1 MSHQAV
7 PALHPEASGVKGKF
21 ASHLPVIGMM
31 ICDPAGVGPEVCVRA
46 AATPAQAGVCRTV
59 LIGDLG
65 VVRRAA
71 QVCGLDLGFELVSDA
86 SQQLPAGTI
95 GVVDPGGFDVARCPF
110 GVASAASGN
119 AVLHWMARGEELGR
133 AGSLQGLVMGP
144 VETASLK
151 ATGKVKDIDELQP
164 PGTCML
170 RMSGKLRVVPLS
182 EHVPLIEAIALATP
196 QRIFQVIEMADAT
209 LRSWGFDKPRIAVA
223 GINPHAM
230 FPQDQERVAPA
241 VAKARA
247 QGIDAQGPLVPDA
260 VFRQCM
266 QGQWDVVVTMFH
278 DQGQIP
284 IKTVG
289 FEGACTVY
297 IGLPFVMLNVPHGT
311 AYDIAGRGVA
321 NPCASILSLAM
332 ALRHSLGRPDLAAV
346 VEAAVEAALNAGAR
360 TADLG
365 GVLKTE
371 QMGDAILGQL

>member
-1 MSHQAV
+1 VSRT
-7 PALHPEASGVKGKF
+7 
-21 ASHLPVIGMM
+21 PVIGMM
-31 ICDPAGVGPEVCVRA
+31 IGDPAGIGPEVCVRA
-46 AATPAQAGVCRTV
+46 AATPELAGLCRTV

-71 QVCGLDLGFELVSDA
+71 GICGLDLRFEPVSDPA
-86 SQQLPAGTI
+86 QQLPATTV
-95 GVVDPGGFDVARCPF
+95 GVIDPGGFDVERCLF
-110 GVASAASGN
+110 GKASVDSGN
-119 AVLHWMARGEELGR
+119 AVLQWKARGEELGR
-133 AGSLQGLVMGP
+133 AGGLQGLVMGP

-151 ATGKVKDIDELQP
+151 ATGKIQDIDELQP
-164 PGTCML
+164 QGTFML
-170 RMSGKLRVVPLS
+170 RISGALRVVPLS
-182 EHVPLIEAIALATP
+182 EHVPLVDAIALATP
-196 QRIFQVIEMADAT
+196 QRIFQVIEIVDAT

-230 FPQDQERVAPA
+230 FPQDQERAGPA
-241 VAKARA
+241 VQKARA
-247 QGIDAQGPLVPDA
+247 RGIDAQGPLVPDA

-321 NPCASILSLAM
+321 QHASM
-332 ALRHSLGRPDLAAV
+332 VAAV
-346 VEAAVEAALNAGAR
+346 RTAALLA
-360 TADLG
+360 T
-365 GVLKTE
+365 
-371 QMGDAILGQL
+371 GQPLSR

>member
-1 MSHQAV
+1 M
-7 PALHPEASGVKGKF
+7 
-21 ASHLPVIGMM
+21 IGMM
-31 ICDPAGVGPEVCVRA
+31 IGDPAGIGPEVCVRA
-46 AATPAQAGVCRTV
+46 AATPELERVWRPV

-71 QVCGLDLGFELVSDA
+71 GVCGLDLRFEPVSDP
-86 SQQLPAGTI
+86 SQQLPAGMV
-95 GVVDPGGFDVARCPF
+95 GVVDPGGFEVERCQF
-110 GVASAASGN
+110 GKASVDSGN
-119 AVLHWMARGEELGR
+119 AVLQWMARGEELGR
-133 AGSLQGLVMGP
+133 AGSLQGLVMAP
-144 VETASLK
+144 VETASIK

-164 PGTCML
+164 TGTFML

-182 EHVPLIEAIALATP
+182 EHVPLIDAIAMATP
-196 QRIFQVIEMADAT
+196 QRIFQVIEMADAA
-209 LRSWGFDKPRIAVA
+209 LRAWGFERPRVAVA

-230 FPQDQERVAPA
+230 FPQDEERVGPA
-241 VAKARA
+241 VGKARA
-247 QGIDAQGPLVPDA
+247 RGIDAHGPLVPDA

-321 NPCASILSLAM
+321 QHASM
-332 ALRHSLGRPDLAAV
+332 LAAV
-346 VEAAVEAALNAGAR
+346 RTAALLA
-360 TADLG
+360 T
-365 GVLKTE
+365 
-371 QMGDAILGQL
+371 GQSLVP